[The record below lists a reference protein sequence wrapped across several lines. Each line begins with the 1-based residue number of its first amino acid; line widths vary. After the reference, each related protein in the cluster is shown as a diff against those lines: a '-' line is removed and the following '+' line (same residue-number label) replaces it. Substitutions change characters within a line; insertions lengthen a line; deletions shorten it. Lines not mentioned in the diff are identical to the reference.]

1 MSYGPRLLYRTPLAF
16 LLGLLACNIVAIE
29 PATAEPLL
37 SQSILS
43 GEQNSNA
50 NYLFQQ
56 GIKQFEVRQYQAALQ
71 SWLKALKIYQA
82 LKSDDG
88 ELKTR
93 NNLGLTYSNL
103 GQHNKAI
110 EFYGQSLAIAQKLE
124 TIILKLIYSTIW
136 V

>member
-50 NYLFQQ
+50 NYLFS
-56 GIKQFEVRQYQAALQ
+56 KVL
-71 SWLKALKIYQA
+71 SSLKFAN
-82 LKSDDG
+82 
-88 ELKTR
+88 T
-93 NNLGLTYSNL
+93 
-103 GQHNKAI
+103 
-110 EFYGQSLAIAQKLE
+110 KLP
-124 TIILKLIYSTIW
+124 YNHG
-136 V
+136 